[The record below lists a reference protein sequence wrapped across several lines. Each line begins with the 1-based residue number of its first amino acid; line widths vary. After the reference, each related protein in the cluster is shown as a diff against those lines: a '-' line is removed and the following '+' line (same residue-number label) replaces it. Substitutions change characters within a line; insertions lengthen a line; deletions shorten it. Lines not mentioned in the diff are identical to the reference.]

1 MTRIGVILGTAAYMS
16 PEQARG
22 KPADKRADIW
32 AVRLVLYTRGPG
44 EGAAHPV
51 RREVQRRERWLWGE
65 SGCVLFQR
73 RGRLYRC
80 FRRWHTH
87 DRLVIVDRLG
97 KPLFTYPESAS
108 SAIRGSR
115 RTTRVWRCGCSMAT
129 PGRLRGQIEV
139 HWERSAK
146 DNQRAPPLFNSD
158 DQSTV
163 PLLFSAPEMGN
174 V

>member
-1 MTRIGVILGTAAYMS
+1 LPTITSPAMTRIGVILGTAAYMS

-32 AVRLVLYTRGPG
+32 VRLVLYARDPG

-87 DRLVIVDRLG
+87 DRLVIVDRSG
-97 KPLFTYPESAS
+97 KHLVPYPEKRQFSDPRFS
-108 SAIRGSR
+108 PDGSR
-115 RTTRVWRCGCSMAT
+115 VALRMLDGHTRTFAR
-129 PGRLRGQIEV
+129 P
-139 HWERSAK
+139 
-146 DNQRAPPLFNSD
+146 D
-158 DQSTV
+158 
-163 PLLFSAPEMGN
+163 
-174 V
+174 